1 MEAREYIL
9 GLMAIISGLAIS
21 DMVQSL
27 HGLLERARRVRWAWA
42 PLATAAF
49 VLVTIVYSWWAAWEA
64 DLVPISLW
72 AFLLLLGQQIA
83 LFLAAKAALPDP
95 APGDHPVGG
104 LDLGAWYAGSSRYI
118 YVALLVCMVLV
129 HLLAAVRMEPG
140 AWRGWAVERTPAAVA
155 IAALALW
162 RWRPLHLV
170 LPPLLIVVT
179 LWRFGGVMLGD

>member
-83 LFLAAKAALPDP
+83 LVLAAKAALPDP
-95 APGDHPVGG
+95 A
-104 LDLGAWYAGSSRYI
+104 
-118 YVALLVCMVLV
+118 
-129 HLLAAVRMEPG
+129 LA
-140 AWRGWAVERTPAAVA
+140 RTPAPNLMTECCA
-155 IAALALW
+155 
-162 RWRPLHLV
+162 RGRTGQGRPIG
-170 LPPLLIVVT
+170 PPL
-179 LWRFGGVMLGD
+179 RGRAKPGP